1 MRDDVFYVAVCGPAE
16 ASAEEEAAAETVGRA
31 VARAGGI
38 VVCGGLSGVMEGAAR
53 GAEAEGG
60 VSIGILPGPTR
71 KGANPHLTAA
81 VPTAMG
87 EARNALVVRAADAV
101 IAIGGAFGTLSEIA
115 LALKIGVPV
124 VGLGTWE
131 LARSGEAVDV
141 IERATDAEDAVKRA
155 LAALE
160 ERGPSRP

>member
-1 MRDDVFYVAVCGPAE
+1 VRDEAFYVAVCGPAD
-16 ASAEEEAAAETVGRA
+16 ATPDEEAAAEAVGRA
-31 VARAGGI
+31 VARAGGV

-71 KGANPHLTAA
+71 QGANEHLTAS
-81 VPTAMG
+81 VPTGMG
-87 EARNALVVRAADAV
+87 EARNALVVRAADVV

-115 LALKIGVPV
+115 LALKIGIPV

-131 LARSGEAVDV
+131 LARAGEPVDV
-141 IERATDAEDAVKRA
+141 IERAADAEDAVKRA
-155 LAALE
+155 LSALA
-160 ERGPSRP
+160 ERGPARP